1 MCIWS
6 EGPSLHV
13 GRGLCA
19 KAAEYARKAIA
30 ESGKTPLTEAEWLST
45 TDGFNS
51 FRNNSRFWGMKFEKE
66 NDAVQTGI
74 CNRTSMMSAEAA
86 YGYAGIL
93 NLPYLGPGAAP
104 TVANSGCTTAS
115 PTPTSASSRG

>member
-1 MCIWS
+1 MWV
-6 EGPSLHV
+6 EDY
-13 GRGLCA
+13 A

-51 FRNNSRFWGMKFEKE
+51 FRNNSWFWGMKFEKE

-74 CNRTSMMSAEAA
+74 CNWTSMMSAEQPTATPA
-86 YGYAGIL
+86 SSTFPISARAL
-93 NLPYLGPGAAP
+93 LPLLP
-104 TVANSGCTTAS
+104 TGCTTAS